1 MNKKPRITDTRIIA
15 NSRLFTIQQ
24 VGLEFSN
31 GEQRHYER
39 IQAPGT
45 GAVMVVPV
53 TGEGDVILI
62 REYAVG
68 TDRYELLLPKGVID
82 EGESI
87 VDAANREMM
96 EEVGC
101 GARRL
106 DHINSVSIAPGYL
119 SFTTHIVIATELYEK
134 RLPGD
139 EPEQLATYHWPLT
152 GLSELLAHEELTEAR
167 SIAALYLARDYLEQH
182 G

>member
-119 SFTTHIVIATELYEK
+119 SFTTHIVIATELYER

-139 EPEQLATYHWPLT
+139 EPEQLATYHWPLA

>member
-31 GEQRHYER
+31 GEQRQYER

-53 TGEGDVILI
+53 TAEGEVILI

-87 VDAANREMM
+87 VEAANREMM

-101 GARRL
+101 GAQRL
-106 DHINSVSIAPGYL
+106 EHINSVSIAPGYL
-119 SFTTHIVIATELYEK
+119 SFTTHIVIATELYDK

-139 EPEQLATYHWPLT
+139 EPERLATCHWPLA